1 MRWLLGCPCIAR
13 CRLPRRV
20 DDEQLGRDGVSEN
33 VRWGRG
39 DDQSPFH
46 HFRDL
51 KKWLLIY
58 HPLLAIVQEAECPQD
73 MKEEAM
79 IIYEKKIRVV
89 SFPTL
94 NVFFLHGVDWRN
106 IFLHKQKTPH
116 EVFVGNKLYEVFVLV
131 VQKTGVSFSMH

>member
-1 MRWLLGCPCIAR
+1 
-13 CRLPRRV
+13 
-20 DDEQLGRDGVSEN
+20 
-33 VRWGRG
+33 
-39 DDQSPFH
+39 
-46 HFRDL
+46 
-51 KKWLLIY
+51 
-58 HPLLAIVQEAECPQD
+58 
-73 MKEEAM
+73 M